1 VHHCA
6 SFSQQYCQ
14 DVKNDENSAIA
25 VCDKNDTLEDSVKA
39 HSNQQ
44 MRTQKLIGSESCYSG
59 LFTRN
64 MLFWVIFV
72 NLLAAP

>member
-1 VHHCA
+1 MHHCA

-25 VCDKNDTLEDSVKA
+25 VCDKNDILEDSVKV

-44 MRTQKLIGSESCYSG
+44 MRIQKLASVVNGVISAYSSETCYFRLYS
-59 LFTRN
+59 
-64 MLFWVIFV
+64 
-72 NLLAAP
+72 